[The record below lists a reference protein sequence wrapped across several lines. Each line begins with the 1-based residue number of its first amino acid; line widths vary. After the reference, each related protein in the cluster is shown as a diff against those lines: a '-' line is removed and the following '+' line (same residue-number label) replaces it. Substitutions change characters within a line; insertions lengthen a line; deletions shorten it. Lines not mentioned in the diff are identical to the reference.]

1 VPGARIVVLDGVG
14 HSPHVEKPRATTRLI
29 TDFLDRQAVREGN

>member
-14 HSPHVEKPRATTRLI
+14 HSPHVERPGATARLVAE
-29 TDFLDRQAVREGN
+29 FLARQQEKQR